1 MATDARGS
9 PPASPGRFGL
19 HFRDVDDR
27 DLVEMNH
34 RVANSLQ
41 LTAAYLVLQA
51 KELPDASNARA
62 ALDAA
67 AARVAATADLHRL
80 IGTHVGA
87 SDIDLATYLRE
98 LCPRIGR
105 STGVD
110 IFFSGEPANIS
121 FQAAQRITQIVTEL
135 AINAGKHA
143 DTGPG
148 GLRVD
153 CRSDGHDTVRLTL
166 SDKGPGLPMSVAPG
180 HAGGVGLAIVAS
192 VVDEL
197 DGQIEVRRE
206 GGTVFELTIPL
217 H

>member
-9 PPASPGRFGL
+9 PPASPGRSGL

-110 IFFSGEPANIS
+110 IFFAGEPANIS
-121 FQAAQRITQIVTEL
+121 FQSA
-135 AINAGKHA
+135 
-143 DTGPG
+143 
-148 GLRVD
+148 
-153 CRSDGHDTVRLTL
+153 SDLL
-166 SDKGPGLPMSVAPG
+166 MSYLVP
-180 HAGGVGLAIVAS
+180 
-192 VVDEL
+192 
-197 DGQIEVRRE
+197 
-206 GGTVFELTIPL
+206 
-217 H
+217 